1 MWSVS
6 SGQWRHVT
14 DFVSSVVHLKLV
26 DESEEGS
33 EGTEN
38 ASEGEY
44 ATDEINYWQQELTV
58 NRVCV
63 NV

>member
-1 MWSVS
+1 M
-6 SGQWRHVT
+6 T

-44 ATDEINYWQQELTV
+44 ATDEINY
-58 NRVCV
+58 
-63 NV
+63 